1 MTLTP
6 LQASLDAI
14 AATCGDAVMAA
25 KLRALMRGYAHRY
38 ANNTWQVTSVEDY
51 VSSELY
57 NPETQRTSRTFQM
70 AGKMDLR
77 VIDAE
82 GKRVLV
88 DHKTTSED
96 VEDPMAAY
104 WKQLVIEGQANHYLL
119 LEWLNGRKV
128 DYAIWDVVRKPT
140 ISPRQLTKAE
150 VKIIESEGKYGGY
163 SVHPDDVKLALQD
176 GRETPNLYEAR
187 LSQDCIETR
196 PERYFQRR
204 RLLRLDN
211 EVAEYAQ
218 ELWEQGQEII
228 SARRNNR
235 HMRNSGACMNHGSA
249 CRYLSVCSGHDSPES
264 AQWKRKEWVHNEL
277 IEIDGTNGGRDL
289 LTNSRVRSF
298 QTCRRKHFY
307 DYELGIEPV
316 KAEDKEALI
325 FGDLWHK
332 AQEAFWRAIKTQQEN
347 HHESSFTESENDFDC
362 ASQPET
368 VTV

>member
-1 MTLTP
+1 MNTIAFCSALE
-6 LQASLDAI
+6 AI
-14 AATCGDAVMAA
+14 NAKCEDVVMAA
-25 KLRALMRGYAHRY
+25 KLRGLMHGYAARW
-38 ANNTWQVTSVEDY
+38 AKNSWRVTSVEDY
-51 VSSELY
+51 VSSDLY
-57 NPETQRTSRTFQM
+57 NPDSQRTSRTFQM

-77 VIDAE
+77 AVDAD
-82 GKRVLV
+82 GKIVLI

-96 VEDPMAAY
+96 IEDPMAAY

-150 VKIIESEGKYGGY
+150 IKIIEAEGTYGGRKV
-163 SVHPDDVKLALQD
+163 SPEDVELALKE

-187 LSQDCIETR
+187 LAQDCTETR

-211 EVAEYAQ
+211 EVAEYSQ
-218 ELWEQGQEII
+218 ELWMHGQEII
-228 SARRNNR
+228 SARRTDR
-235 HMRNSGACMNHGSA
+235 HMRNSGACMLYGST
-249 CRYLSVCSGHDSPES
+249 CRYLNICSGHDSPDS
-264 AQWKRKEWVHNEL
+264 ASWKRKEWVHNEL
-277 IEIDGTNGGRDL
+277 IQIEGTNGGRDL
-289 LTNSRVRSF
+289 LTNSRIRSF

-332 AQEAFWRAIKTQQEN
+332 AQEAFWRAIQTQQEN
-347 HHESSFTESENDFDC
+347 HHESSFPESENDFDF
-362 ASQPET
+362 ASAET
-368 VTV
+368 AAV